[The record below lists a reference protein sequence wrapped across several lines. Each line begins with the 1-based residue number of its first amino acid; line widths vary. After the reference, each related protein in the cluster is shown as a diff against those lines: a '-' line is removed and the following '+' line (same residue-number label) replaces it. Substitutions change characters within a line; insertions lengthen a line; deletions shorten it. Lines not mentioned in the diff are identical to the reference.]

1 MRRARA
7 APLARS
13 ELCASCRHTAV
24 DSRAASMLVLTCC
37 VRSESSPRRCERDAL
52 LLPLLLCR
60 SLAQA
65 WMHRAVRADA
75 GVLRQCGHFWRW
87 RMSAGQSARCPEL
100 LLCIADVCLSL
111 AHVSRALA
119 PRYHVGPLA
128 RVGLCARVACSPRV
142 RRESH
147 VRVRICI
154 RPAPRGAARR
164 AGRELAPVKKK
175 KVEKIKREQNA
186 SNL

>member
-1 MRRARA
+1 
-7 APLARS
+7 
-13 ELCASCRHTAV
+13 
-24 DSRAASMLVLTCC
+24 MLVLTCC

-111 AHVSRALA
+111 AHVSRAVA
-119 PRYHVGPLA
+119 PRYHSLYLSLA
-128 RVGLCARVACSPRV
+128 SACVPGWRCWRRPRCVLATCSEGKPCTCEDMYSPGA
-142 RRESH
+142 
-147 VRVRICI
+147 
-154 RPAPRGAARR
+154 PAPA
-164 AGRELAPVKKK
+164 RELAAV
-175 KVEKIKREQNA
+175 KREPVICRRPT
-186 SNL
+186 LFLLT